1 MTVSADPGTDSRPE
15 EGSPFLAVCGSR
27 AAADMAAARLVRG
40 AHVRRVR
47 RPILE
52 VQLLRLLGRARQG
65 GPSGADAAVRAE
77 RLIARLER
85 DDLDW

>member
-1 MTVSADPGTDSRPE
+1 MTVSVGTGTDARPDD
-15 EGSPFLAVCGSR
+15 GSLHSVMCGGRSV
-27 AAADMAAARLVRG
+27 ADMAAALQVRD
-40 AHVRRVR
+40 AHVRHVR

-52 VQLLRLLGRARQG
+52 VQLSRLLSRAHEG
-65 GPSGADAAVRAE
+65 GASGADAAVRAE